1 MQNVRYIIE
10 FFLPIYI
17 PIHYT
22 HEHSRKL
29 AYKTVLFIP
38 NQHRVCEL
46 SILCDKVPEQAN
58 PTHQIQKQKQNK
70 SKQITSI
77 N

>member
-1 MQNVRYIIE
+1 MFDTLSNFSSRYTSL
-10 FFLPIYI
+10 FTT
-17 PIHYT
+17 HT